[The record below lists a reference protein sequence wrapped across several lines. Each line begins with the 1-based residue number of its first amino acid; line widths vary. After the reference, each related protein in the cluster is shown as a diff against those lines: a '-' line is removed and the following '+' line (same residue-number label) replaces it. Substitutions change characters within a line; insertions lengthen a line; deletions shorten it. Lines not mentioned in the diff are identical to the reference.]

1 MPRLIGRI
9 VLLAC
14 VAVVLPRPAPAQTPA
29 SSVIGVWEWRGAA
42 GWQRIVLELEAGED
56 GLAGRIVM
64 GPGGTAPRSP
74 DQFWEY
80 FFEPVAFRLRAV
92 SLEGVTIRFEHFI
105 GGDEERLRYIGEV
118 DGERM
123 TLMREAP
130 GTAGMPDDSG
140 AHGVAFTLERAR

>member
-1 MPRLIGRI
+1 
-9 VLLAC
+9 
-14 VAVVLPRPAPAQTPA
+14 
-29 SSVIGVWEWRGAA
+29 
-42 GWQRIVLELEAGED
+42 
-56 GLAGRIVM
+56 
-64 GPGGTAPRSP
+64 
-74 DQFWEY
+74 
-80 FFEPVAFRLRAV
+80 V

-140 AHGVAFTLERAR
+140 AHGVAYTLERVR